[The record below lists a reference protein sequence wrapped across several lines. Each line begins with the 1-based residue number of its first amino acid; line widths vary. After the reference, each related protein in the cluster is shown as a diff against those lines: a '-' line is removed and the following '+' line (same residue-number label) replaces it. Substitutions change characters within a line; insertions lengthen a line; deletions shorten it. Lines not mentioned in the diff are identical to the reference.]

1 MASESSAVR
10 KVFQMLISLA
20 IQRCRQSGILCRLTV
35 SIKCFHELEAP
46 SMRIS
51 VSDTGVGSSLEEFR
65 TMDLEAHLYP
75 WDKWDGLLS
84 ITNTSINEKDIHCYR
99 LNLQEAVFSR
109 RRLKRLPSISKQFGT
124 FSGTEVYFSTNEEN
138 TDEFVTWVV
147 HFVQK
152 MLVLKVQDI
161 VVDLSVQN
169 MDNNCSIHEQ
179 FLPKTEDPSL
189 VPAPLSESNIE
200 AMSSGLEDYILK
212 HRGSAEI
219 VCSVRREDLK
229 VGMGHASNLKT
240 ARNAGHVF
248 DVAIVIVPAS
258 TVPCCLRASSQTTE
272 VLYFQNF
279 SPSSIPKIALST
291 LEGIK
296 WPTYGLKLKEILV
309 DGDGFAVLQW
319 EDLPL
324 AHMDIAIHSFYIKYP
339 SCGGDTSKHPCMHL
353 SACGERTE
361 FQIGIPEYPYT
372 FLGMVGLE
380 TIVVVSPDTYH
391 SRLFGM
397 ARRPR
402 LLKIFLNM
410 GDARRLLKFKVKYTR
425 LKQNTVTELP
435 TRQETTERKFL
446 RKAIKTALDDLKTK
460 YAGLFLSS
468 HSRKI
473 QKYAP
478 DLSRSIAS
486 LIVSAN
492 DQEFQRECASLLGL
506 DSEDSNHETLEL
518 CIQEKLMKIICVND
532 MKKGARDSAPN
543 LFESEPLYDDD
554 CIEDDGDDG
563 DDDDVDDGILDLC

>member
-20 IQRCRQSGILCRLTV
+20 IQRCRLSGILCRLTI

-84 ITNTSINEKDIHCYR
+84 ITTTSINEKDIHCYR
-99 LNLQEAVFSR
+99 LNLQETVFS

-124 FSGTEVYFSTNEEN
+124 FSGTEVYFSTNEEI
-138 TDEFVTWVV
+138 TDGFVTWVV

-179 FLPKTEDPSL
+179 FLPKTEDPFL

-279 SPSSIPKIALST
+279 SPSSIPKLALST

-296 WPTYGLKLKEILV
+296 WATYGLKLKEILV
-309 DGDGFAVLQW
+309 NGDGFAVLQW

-339 SCGGDTSKHPCMHL
+339 T
-353 SACGERTE
+353 
-361 FQIGIPEYPYT
+361 
-372 FLGMVGLE
+372 
-380 TIVVVSPDTYH
+380 
-391 SRLFGM
+391 
-397 ARRPR
+397 
-402 LLKIFLNM
+402 
-410 GDARRLLKFKVKYTR
+410 
-425 LKQNTVTELP
+425 
-435 TRQETTERKFL
+435 RKFL
-446 RKAIKTALDDLKTK
+446 REAVKTALDDLKTK
-460 YAGLFLSS
+460 YTGLFLTSR
-468 HSRKI
+468 SRKI

-532 MKKGARDSAPN
+532 MKKGARDLAPN

-554 CIEDDGDDG
+554 CLEDDG
-563 DDDDVDDGILDLC
+563 DDDDDDDDVGILDLC

>member
-1 MASESSAVR
+1 MR
-10 KVFQMLISLA
+10 DFL
-20 IQRCRQSGILCRLTV
+20 RDFGRLLDGYED
-35 SIKCFHELEAP
+35 SNRDFSKF
-46 SMRIS
+46 RGS
-51 VSDTGVGSSLEEFR
+51 VGFE
-65 TMDLEAHLYP
+65 
-75 WDKWDGLLS
+75 
-84 ITNTSINEKDIHCYR
+84 
-99 LNLQEAVFSR
+99 
-109 RRLKRLPSISKQFGT
+109 
-124 FSGTEVYFSTNEEN
+124 
-138 TDEFVTWVV
+138 
-147 HFVQK
+147 
-152 MLVLKVQDI
+152 DI

-324 AHMDIAIHSFYIKYP
+324 AHMDIAIHSFYIK
-339 SCGGDTSKHPCMHL
+339 
-353 SACGERTE
+353 
-361 FQIGIPEYPYT
+361 
-372 FLGMVGLE
+372 
-380 TIVVVSPDTYH
+380 
-391 SRLFGM
+391 
-397 ARRPR
+397 
-402 LLKIFLNM
+402 
-410 GDARRLLKFKVKYTR
+410 
-425 LKQNTVTELP
+425 ELP

-468 HSRKI
+468 HSRKQI